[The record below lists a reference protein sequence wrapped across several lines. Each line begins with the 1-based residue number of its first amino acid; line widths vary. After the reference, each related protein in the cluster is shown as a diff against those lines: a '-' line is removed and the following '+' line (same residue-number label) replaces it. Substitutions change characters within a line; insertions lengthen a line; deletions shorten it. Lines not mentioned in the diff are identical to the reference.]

1 MDLDQA
7 EHLLGGQF
15 GLDLG
20 GDDRILDIF
29 HCRRFRG
36 RRGIGTIGGLGGMTN
51 YRQQQQTG
59 YEQRG
64 TEFVVHDGS
73 FLEG

>member
-7 EHLLGGQF
+7 GHLLGGQF

-51 YRQQQQTG
+51 YRQQQ
-59 YEQRG
+59 
-64 TEFVVHDGS
+64 
-73 FLEG
+73 